1 MCLVKT
7 PKVDPN
13 TSRPR
18 DPTVIRNPYLD
29 GVGPTANAA
38 RSGRASL
45 RITRGSG
52 GIRPSAPPIAAS
64 MPGLPPVAAP
74 PPMSVN
80 PPGSLPVRGGGGYIT
95 RGNSMNVW

>member
-13 TSRPR
+13 TNKPR

-29 GVGPTANAA
+29 GVGPVANAN
-38 RSGRASL
+38 RTGRASL

-52 GIRPSAPPIAAS
+52 ITPSAPPIAAP
-64 MPGLPPVAAP
+64 MPSQPRAPSVPALPGTPPV
-74 PPMSVN
+74 S
-80 PPGSLPVRGGGGYIT
+80 GGGGYIN
-95 RGNSMNVW
+95 RGTMTNGR